1 LKKILVLEVLM
12 NQPRW
17 LETKTQDQPG
27 LQPWVLPDTN
37 IIWETNTD
45 RLAALAAGFA
55 PITLDEME
63 SVALLSRT
71 DTKFIMSTSQLLMAI
86 RQLQN
91 QYKILTVC
99 GKRLNHYRSLY
110 FDTPDFQLYNLH
122 VNDRANRYKVR
133 SREYTDTHLSFL
145 EVKHKTNRDRT
156 IKERIPTP
164 RPVIRFDKEAENWLS
179 GVLPYDSRNLEAKI
193 WNTFSRITLVSIKN
207 CERVTLDVD
216 MTFYAED
223 KIIQLNDIAI
233 AEVKVDALHRGS
245 EFLTQMHSLRIQSH
259 GFSKY
264 CIGVSML
271 YDRVKKNAMK
281 PKMLLLNKITEGI
294 SNHD

>member
-1 LKKILVLEVLM
+1 MRQIS
-12 NQPRW
+12 
-17 LETKTQDQPG
+17 
-27 LQPWVLPDTN
+27 
-37 IIWETNTD
+37 D
-45 RLAALAAGFA
+45 RLAALANGFT

-86 RQLQN
+86 NTLQN
-91 QYKILTVC
+91 HYKILTVC

-133 SREYTDTHLSFL
+133 SREYTDTQLSFL
-145 EVKHKTNRDRT
+145 EVKHRTNRNRT

-164 RPVIRFDKEAENWLS
+164 RPVMRFDKDAENWLS

-216 MTFYAED
+216 LTFYTED

-233 AEVKVDALHRGS
+233 AEVKVDALHRRS
-245 EFLTQMHSLRIQSH
+245 EFLTQMHTLRIQSH

-264 CIGVSML
+264 CVGVSML

-281 PKMLLLNKITEGI
+281 PKVLLLNKITEGI